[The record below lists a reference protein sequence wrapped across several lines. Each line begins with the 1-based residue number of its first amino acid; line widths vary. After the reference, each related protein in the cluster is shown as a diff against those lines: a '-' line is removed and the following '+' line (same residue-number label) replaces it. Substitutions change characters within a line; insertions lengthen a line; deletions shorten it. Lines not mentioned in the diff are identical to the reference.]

1 MSFRFSLAT
10 LIAAAYLFRDLSA
23 QEARPRVEVPD
34 RVEFNRDIRPL
45 LYENC
50 IKCHG
55 SDAKSRKGN
64 LRLDTKDG
72 AYTEFDKGKTA
83 VVPGSLEKSELWK
96 RISTSDREDLM
107 PPAKTG
113 KKLSKPQIE
122 TFKRW
127 IQQGADWQG
136 HWAVIPPKKMAPP
149 PTRNAG

>member
-1 MSFRFSLAT
+1 MNSSSALRSLT
-10 LIAAAYLFRDLSA
+10 AAILLLPGLAA

-64 LRLDTKDG
+64 LRLDTKEG
-72 AYTEFDKGKTA
+72 AFVEFDKGKVA

-96 RISTSDREDLM
+96 RVSTSDREDLM
-107 PPAKTG
+107 PPAK
-113 KKLSKPQIE
+113 S
-122 TFKRW
+122 
-127 IQQGADWQG
+127 
-136 HWAVIPPKKMAPP
+136 
-149 PTRNAG
+149 